1 MSEND
6 NPRFYC
12 VRRNRWIPVPVP
24 TPPGQRRHCL
34 HDDLATSLSL
44 QLKPGHKAPGVVQT
58 SCTTSTM
65 GAGWSNPP
73 IVRFSIP
80 LLTLGTTQ
88 IVWLECLHTPAA
100 PDGAKSHK
108 NWDGDVI
115 HQRLWLHPP
124 AIVGEL
130 KRQIKSSYCG
140 YHEARPIFLFQFLAT
155 KIQCLQ
161 DITVK
166 NTDNHFMSICH
177 SPLTAS
183 ERMLD
188 CIETQ
193 HYNY

>member
-6 NPRFYC
+6 NQRFHC

-58 SCTTSTM
+58 SCTTFTM
-65 GAGWSNPP
+65 GAVWSNPP

-130 KRQIKSSYCG
+130 KHQIKSSTCG
-140 YHEARPIFLFQFLAT
+140 YHEAKLIFLLI
-155 KIQCLQ
+155 KIPQRQ
-161 DITVK
+161 NITVK
-166 NTDNHFMSICH
+166 NTNNHFCH
-177 SPLTAS
+177 HRLLKKS
-183 ERMLD
+183 
-188 CIETQ
+188 C
-193 HYNY
+193 